1 MYKKSCWL
9 YFKELWIANRHIPT
23 EKKILSYKPWTWKRC
38 LYSCY
43 FYCCFM
49 FMVLHLWWWVLKM
62 FLFWTFITKLADFE
76 FEEVTFNAKSL
87 KLLEE
92 TNLRTLLFFFVLTW
106 SIWSGISDLWE
117 KHKPEAVMQL
127 WSFTN
132 TIPLVSDEKHKSYT
146 WLAFTTSNLLLS
158 SSLKDNILDTISKKQ
173 CFVWTSVFFCIFMNL
188 NDVMP
193 QGWNT
198 ETFWKQKYTTGGD
211 VRQGLDWLILLVF
224 YSISKNFSGQSWG
237 HQ

>member
-1 MYKKSCWL
+1 MKAVFIQL
-9 YFKELWIANRHIPT
+9 L
-23 EKKILSYKPWTWKRC
+23 L
-38 LYSCY
+38 LLL
-43 FYCCFM
+43 FYVYGSAFVVVS
-49 FMVLHLWWWVLKM
+49 FENVFVLNIYHQISRL
-62 FLFWTFITKLADFE
+62 
-76 FEEVTFNAKSL
+76 SL
-87 KLLEE
+87 KKLLLMQSLSNYWKKQIWEHSY
-92 TNLRTLLFFFVLTW
+92 FFFVLTW

-146 WLAFTTSNLLLS
+146 WLVFTTSNLLLS

-224 YSISKNFSGQSWG
+224 YYSISKNFSGQSWG